1 VAELLQPRLAMR
13 RRANF
18 AFRTTE
24 DAHDRS
30 RPTSCTAA
38 TLFEKIEDIKFLPL
52 GGHIVIRGFRGGAA
66 WQSAERPEATIMNP
80 RRLAMVPALTVVLAG
95 CVIVWVIGFGSAGI
109 EDGAA
114 PVVERARPSVA
125 VDAEVADFPQ
135 TTVLDNAAVDSADT
149 VAPAAAVTA
158 TDTRA
163 VSDEPERHVEAAAT
177 PHAAIRQIAVSRPS
191 VPTPNTRVADAFGAM
206 PLNVTAVLTNIRAEL
221 PASVIKAKF
230 DTRSSANA
238 IVAAEFSAAAPDAPM
253 PPDVTRS
260 LRQQLML
267 RARGS
272 IDAAPSE
279 YEATPQQDRP
289 PAASPNPGKGELSYL
304 KYYVYSEIPP
314 TEKPAKIAV
323 AALSHVPLGTPVQE
337 IERAAE
343 AFDVDVSF
351 MKAVAK
357 IESDFNPKERT
368 GSYIGLFQLSKSEF
382 SKYGSGDILNPRDNA
397 MAAAYKFIT
406 EAVLF
411 QAATHM
417 ELTFANLYLI
427 HQQGWE
433 GAAEHLSHPQQV
445 AWKSMCAT
453 QEGMTK
459 GERWC
464 KRAIWGNT
472 LPEVKREWKSV
483 DRLTSGAFVAMWRG
497 RVDTFYARYPAANV
511 SAAAAGS
518 LRSNSL

>member
-1 VAELLQPRLAMR
+1 M
-13 RRANF
+13 
-18 AFRTTE
+18 
-24 DAHDRS
+24 
-30 RPTSCTAA
+30 
-38 TLFEKIEDIKFLPL
+38 I
-52 GGHIVIRGFRGGAA
+52 
-66 WQSAERPEATIMNP
+66 P
-80 RRLAMVPALTVVLAG
+80 RRLAMVPALTLFVAG
-95 CVIVWVIGFGSAGI
+95 CVVAWVAGFGSAGI
-109 EDGAA
+109 EGTAAA
-114 PVVERARPSVA
+114 PIVERRPPPSLTA
-125 VDAEVADFPQ
+125 DAEVAHSPQ
-135 TTVLDNAAVDSADT
+135 TTLLASTAVDSVDT
-149 VAPAAAVTA
+149 ATPTAAASLA
-158 TDTRA
+158 A
-163 VSDEPERHVEAAAT
+163 IHQIPVSRLSVAT
-177 PHAAIRQIAVSRPS
+177 PNA
-191 VPTPNTRVADAFGAM
+191 RVADAFSAIL
-206 PLNVTAVLTNIRAEL
+206 LNVTTVLKNVRAAL
-221 PASVIKAKF
+221 PAPVIAAKF
-230 DTRSSANA
+230 DTRSANA
-238 IVAAEFSAAAPDAPM
+238 IVATEFSDMAPDAVM
-253 PPDVTRS
+253 SSDVTGS
-260 LRQQLML
+260 LRQGRML
-267 RARGS
+267 QARRS
-272 IDAAPSE
+272 VDAAPPE
-279 YEATPQQDRP
+279 NEATSQLIGP
-289 PAASPNPGKGELSYL
+289 PAAPPHPNEGELPYL
-304 KYYVYSEIPP
+304 KYDVYSEIPP
-314 TEKPAKIAV
+314 PEKPAKIAL
-323 AALSHVPLGTPVQE
+323 AAFSDVPLGTPIQE

-343 AFDVDVSF
+343 VFGVDANF

-357 IESDFNPKERT
+357 IESDFNPRERT

-483 DRLTSGAFVAMWRG
+483 DRLTSGAFVAMWHD

-511 SAAAAGS
+511 NAAAAGS
-518 LRSNSL
+518 MRSNSL